1 MFTHVCRQPFRE
13 LARSPGVFSAQR
25 APQPSA
31 PRAEHLPRVCGAP
44 RPPAAV
50 GNMGL
55 WCLCWNKS
63 LCRAAEGLCHPQI
76 TPEHGAESGLLSE
89 FPPPHESPHFAV
101 KASEGEG
108 APLYVSVMVV
118 DLHL

>member
-1 MFTHVCRQPFRE
+1 MCVASRFVSWQ
-13 LARSPGVFSAQR
+13 GAQV
-25 APQPSA
+25 SFLLS
-31 PRAEHLPRVCGAP
+31 EHLSLQPPGLSTCHVCGAP